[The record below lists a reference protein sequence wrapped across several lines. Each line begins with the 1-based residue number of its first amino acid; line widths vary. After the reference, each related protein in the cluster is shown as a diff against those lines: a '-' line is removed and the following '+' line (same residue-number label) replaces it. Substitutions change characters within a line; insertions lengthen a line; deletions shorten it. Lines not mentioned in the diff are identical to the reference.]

1 MVSSVRDPTPLR
13 AKKPTQVRSRQDRLI
28 DGSYLVFMSQM
39 RLDFLRV
46 ADANQPPLCVEG
58 PAVKAAH
65 EVLGVALISATHPV
79 APVPAHVQENPYPAV
94 RTDDLL
100 ISAFFQSVKIESRL
114 PRPMASAWNE

>member
-1 MVSSVRDPTPLR
+1 MGPIS
-13 AKKPTQVRSRQDRLI
+13 
-28 DGSYLVFMSQM
+28 VFMSQM
-39 RLDFLRV
+39 RLDVLRV
-46 ADANQPPLCVEG
+46 ADANQPPLCVED
-58 PAVKAAH
+58 PAVIAAH
-65 EVLGVALISATHPV
+65 EVIGCCPDQRDIHPV